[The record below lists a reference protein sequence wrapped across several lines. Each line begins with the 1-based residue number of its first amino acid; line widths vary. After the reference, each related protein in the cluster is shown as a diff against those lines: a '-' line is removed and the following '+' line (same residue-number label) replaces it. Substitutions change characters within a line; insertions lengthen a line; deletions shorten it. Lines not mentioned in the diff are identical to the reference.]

1 MKTLKDLGDLKGKR
15 VLVRADFN
23 VPLDGTTITDDGRIK
38 AALPTIEELR
48 KDGAKVILMAHLGR
62 PKGKVVPELSLAP
75 VAKRLSELLGCDVV
89 LASDTYGP
97 DAQAKVAAMNDGDVV
112 LLENVRFNPEE
123 TSKDEAERAEYAKK
137 IAALG
142 DVFVSDGFG
151 VVHRAQGSNYDVAAD
166 LPAAAGLLVEKEVKA
181 LSKATE
187 NPERPFTVV
196 LGGSKVSDKL
206 GVIENL
212 LDKADRLV
220 IGGGMVFTFLKA
232 KGYEVGTSL
241 LEEDQIDKVKG
252 YIETA
257 EKNGVELVL
266 PVDIVVN
273 KGFPA
278 GDTPIDPQ
286 VVPAD
291 QIPSDMMGLD
301 IGPESCKLF
310 HDKIVDS
317 KTVVWNGPMGVFEIP
332 QFANGTRAVAQAL
345 VDATANGAF
354 TIVGGGDSAA
364 AVRNLGFP
372 EDGFS
377 HISTGGGASPRPLA
391 ARERP
396 ALRGPPDSP
405 PVPRPAPPAGAPR
418 RVRTSVPAHRHRG
431 ILWHPRAHPWWP
443 AIGR

>member
-377 HISTGGGASPRPLA
+377 HISTGGGASLEFLEGMELPGLMV
-391 ARERP
+391 
-396 ALRGPPDSP
+396 LD
-405 PVPRPAPPAGAPR
+405 
-418 RVRTSVPAHRHRG
+418 
-431 ILWHPRAHPWWP
+431 
-443 AIGR
+443 